1 MRKLKPSVKAAIAST
16 LVLTSVAAIAYA
28 VPKVNNEKST
38 KSTGN
43 KLKLEV
49 ERIDS
54 DTVKVAID
62 NIQDIPKALQF
73 SIKLDGAELQ
83 DGENS
88 IKDLVKAE
96 VETRLKNKEYS
107 TDTNSILTDYT
118 YNEQDNTIDVLITA
132 ENSLPKVGNKVEIFE
147 LDVKAASSNIQTYKV
162 LPNDESEY
170 KYVSNTNKEYS
181 NLGVISDNTEI
192 SLNTLPII
200 TVDDSYIMIV
210 EGETLELTP
219 ENLKEKI
226 GLQISHEDGNDN
238 LTLEIKRDGKVIDST
253 FTEKKVGIYELEIR
267 AVKDGTIKSEPIKLK
282 VNVALQN
289 VTEPPTIT
297 MNGEELKNI
306 TLDGGSI
313 FKPLENVKAV
323 DKNGREVEVNV
334 KVDKDLDLDP
344 NEDTTYTLTYT
355 ATDVYGNTAEKQIK
369 LTVIA
374 NKAPVISGVKDHVL
388 KVGDKFD
395 PSEGVTVTDED
406 KDIELNIDSNVNTS
420 IAGEYKVLYSATDS
434 KGKTTKVQSKVT
446 VNPKTSTI
454 NNVPVITAE
463 DKVIKVGDKFDP
475 MDGVTVTDED
485 EDIISKLEVVEN
497 NVNTSKEGIYTVKY
511 TVTDSKGA
519 TATKIIKVTV
529 QPKESS
535 AINKVPIITVEDKVI
550 KVGDKFNPMD
560 GVTVTD
566 EDEDIIYK
574 LVVVENNVD
583 TSKEGIYTVKYSVTD
598 SKGATATKTI
608 KITVKKDIVL
618 ASSITINNK
627 NNNNN
632 KIYVGG
638 SKTITASINKDADI
652 KTIDWKV
659 SDESIAELKSN
670 GNEAKIVG
678 KSEGKVTLTATTT
691 DGSNLSD
698 STIISIKNFENDSEI
713 PSYVKD
719 VIDIDILTPISGLG
733 TKEYPVEFEIKN
745 ITIDELN
752 IFLDKLDKVE
762 YKLMSISEDEEF
774 TIYELKLTNKSILD
788 KLMKAIGLKDDTYI
802 KIKVSKYLSHA
813 EKINNKLYQLYND
826 ENESSENP
834 GDVDEDS
841 VPSTGGNEDTEN
853 PEDANKDSEKSQED
867 SDTPKTGDAS
877 VLGYVG
883 LVSLAAVGLFINNKR
898 KNK

>member
-43 KLKLEV
+43 ELKLKV

-147 LDVKAASSNIQTYKV
+147 LDVKAASSNVQTYKV

-192 SLNTLPII
+192 YLNTLPII

-226 GLQISHEDGNDN
+226 GLQMSHEDGNDN
-238 LTLEIKRDGKVIDST
+238 LTLEIKRDGKVIGST
-253 FTEKKVGIYELEIR
+253 FTEKKVGIYELELR

-454 NNVPVITAE
+454 NNVPVIKAE

-511 TVTDSKGA
+511 SVTDSKGA
-519 TATKIIKVTV
+519 TATKVIKVTV

-560 GVTVTD
+560 GFTVTD
-566 EDEDIIYK
+566 EDEDIISK

-583 TSKEGIYTVKYSVTD
+583 TSKEGTYTVKYSVTD

-618 ASSITINNK
+618 ASSITINDK
-627 NNNNN
+627 NNN

-659 SDESIAELKSN
+659 SDESIAELKFN

-813 EKINNKLYQLYND
+813 EEINNKLYQLYND

-853 PEDANKDSEKSQED
+853 PEDANEDSEKSQED